1 MAEAYIVEAVR
12 TPVGR
17 RGGGLS
23 EEHPADL
30 GAHVLLELMRRS
42 GADPAAVEDVVF
54 GCVDALGPHLR
65 DWGWKGTVDELLTF
79 WFESEHHTDAHMIEI
94 IGSIRGLGIRCFLA
108 TNQEQRRVD
117 YMREKMGFGSV
128 FDKLYS
134 SAGIGHLKS
143 DEEFFRI
150 MTDDICENFLPDLQP
165 GEVAFFDDSLGNVE
179 AAQRFGIQASLFTD
193 IEGFQRKLGELG
205 VVMSD

>member
-1 MAEAYIVEAVR
+1 MPAIKAVVFDADGVLIHTEPFSVQLER
-12 TPVGR
+12 TYGI
-17 RGGGLS
+17 
-23 EEHPADL
+23 
-30 GAHVLLELMRRS
+30 
-42 GADPAAVEDVVF
+42 AVERVLPFFKGVFQEALVGKTDVK
-54 GCVDALGPHLR
+54 DALGPHLR